1 MQVHSFAIL
10 PMLLAALL
18 ALSLLVGGGW
28 VIWRLA
34 RSRPV
39 LLIPIAL
46 FGLVAI
52 AALLI
57 VGLYSVRLESSEAAL
72 RAEKQQELQTLAA
85 ALHRHQATT
94 TPASLHAASSE
105 VPAVSAS
112 DGPVA
117 TQVLDWRGGPDEQP
131 AASHEDRAA
140 ESGEAADPSLEL
152 VAFVGRDVVGQRLP
166 QLPDWVHED
175 PEVHRLIDERREVL
189 VSDQWATLEEA
200 DAQLTNLASIKLSE
214 YLAAAHPSA
223 TGWMPDAEAIVQS
236 GAVTRRLHEA
246 STLPIGEFNP
256 SLYRVYWE
264 LELTPD
270 VRAELLDAWRPVAV
284 QQRITWLGIGIG
296 GITLMLAALGL
307 ILRRGAGAP
316 PERRAMGRAAVA
328 AAIIAAG
335 AATLMLA

>member
-1 MQVHSFAIL
+1 VQVHSFAIL

-34 RSRPV
+34 RSRPA

-85 ALHRHQATT
+85 ALHRHQAAPTA
-94 TPASLHAASSE
+94 PVASAD
-105 VPAVSAS
+105 SAS
-112 DGPVA
+112 PTAPAA
-117 TQVLDWRGGPDEQP
+117 TQVLDWRGTSDEQP
-131 AASHEDRAA
+131 AENHVDHAA
-140 ESGEAADPSLEL
+140 DTEEADDPSLEL

-166 QLPDWVHED
+166 NLPDWVHDD
-175 PEVHRLIDERREVL
+175 PEFHRLVGERREVL

-200 DAQLTNLASIKLSE
+200 DAQLTNLAATKLSE
-214 YLAAAHPSA
+214 YLAVEHPSA
-223 TGWMPDAEAIVQS
+223 VGWMPDAEAIVQS

-270 VRAELLDAWRPVAV
+270 VRAELLEAWRPVAV

-296 GITLMLAALGL
+296 VITLVFAALGL
-307 ILRRGAGAP
+307 ILRRGSGTP
-316 PERRAMGRAAVA
+316 QQRRAMGPATVVAAV
-328 AAIIAAG
+328 IAAG

>member
-1 MQVHSFAIL
+1 MQPVHSIEIL

-28 VIWRLA
+28 VVWRLA

-46 FGLVAI
+46 CGLL
-52 AALLI
+52 ALGAVLL
-57 VGLYSVRLESSEAAL
+57 VGLYFFRAESHEVAL

-85 ALHRHQATT
+85 ALQRHQAAAPTA
-94 TPASLHAASSE
+94 PAASADSAMSTA
-105 VPAVSAS
+105 PAAS
-112 DGPVA
+112 
-117 TQVLDWRGGPDEQP
+117 QVLDWRGTSDEQP
-131 AASHEDRAA
+131 A
-140 ESGEAADPSLEL
+140 ESQDDHAVATEKAADPSLEL
-152 VAFVGRDVVGQRLP
+152 VAYVGRDVVGQRLP
-166 QLPDWVHED
+166 QLPNWVHED

-214 YLAAAHPSA
+214 YLVAEHPSA
-223 TGWMPDAEAIVQS
+223 AGWMPDAEAIVQS

-270 VRAELLDAWRPVAV
+270 VRAQLLQTWRPFAV

-296 GITLMLAALGL
+296 VITLLLAALRF
-307 ILRRGAGAP
+307 ILRRGSGSP
-316 PERRAMGRAAVA
+316 PQRRAMGPATVA
-328 AAIIAAG
+328 AAVITAG